1 MKPVGISLVGVANF
15 ARSHEKSIRQMV
27 KEKLASFRSVLIRN
41 PGKYP
46 EDVERFRSEGITVYE
61 SYEEMLEKER
71 GRTEIIALPTSI
83 HTHSVMTIA
92 ALEAGYNVIVEKP
105 PAPTIQELDA
115 MIRAERNSVGF
126 CVVGFQNQSKNTVRA
141 IKEAVCQGK
150 LGRIKEVVVKAR
162 WARLDSYYA
171 RNKWAG
177 RLTCEGRYVLD
188 GPTNNA
194 LSHYLNNALYYA
206 SPEWGEFAKPVR
218 VKAELYRGHRNIET
232 EDTCCAHLEL
242 ETGTHVYFFVTH
254 CPQTDVG
261 PVTEVI
267 GTKGKAT
274 WSMNGPAVMRYID
287 GTAETVPYDG
297 RSEHDEVFRNA
308 IKYLLNQYYELNCPL
323 EATRPFVLAV
333 NGIFESADKIIPVP
347 DEYVVTLP
355 FKDSIKTV
363 IKGIDPLIDRAYA
376 QRRLFSELGVPW
388 AKESGWF
395 DLTGYIRFEK
405 KFD

>member
-15 ARSHEKSIRQMV
+15 ARSHEKTIRRMV
-27 KEKLASFRSVLIRN
+27 REGLALFRSVLIRN

-61 SYEEMLEKER
+61 SYEEMLEEEQ

-83 HTHSVMTIA
+83 HTHSVMTIE

-115 MIRAERNSVGF
+115 MIQAERNSVGF

-141 IKEAVCQGK
+141 IKEAVCDGK

-171 RNKWAG
+171 RNDWAG

-254 CPQTDVG
+254 CPKTDVG

-287 GTAETVPYDG
+287 GTAETVPYDR

-308 IKYLLNQYYELNCPL
+308 IKYLRNEYYELNCPL

-333 NGIFESADKIIPVP
+333 NGIFESADEILPVP
-347 DEYVVTLP
+347 DEYVELLP
-355 FKDSIKTV
+355 FQDSIKTV
-363 IKGIDPLIDRAYA
+363 IKGIDAIIDRSYA
-376 QRRLFSELGVPW
+376 QRKLFSELDVPW
-388 AKESGWF
+388 AKESDWF
-395 DLTGYIRFEK
+395 DLTGYTRFEK
-405 KFD
+405 KFG